1 MKKTLTINLSG
12 VVFHI
17 DEDAYEF
24 LYQYLAKIRNHFSK
38 EEGCDE
44 ILWDIENRI
53 AETLQAKLTDGR
65 QVITLADVRE
75 VIGQLGEPE
84 QIDNEA
90 EPSPGA
96 APNSKTV
103 KGPRRLYRNPDGA
116 ILGGVVGGLAAFFQ
130 IDTTLVRLAFVLF
143 AFVGGF
149 SIITYLVMWI
159 VVPRANTTAEKLEMK
174 GEEVNISN
182 IEKSIKEELEEVK
195 KNVKNF
201 SSEAE
206 KAFRQKASD
215 RTAGEAFLG
224 GIATGFGEVIKTL
237 AKVVAALVGLFFLF
251 TGIFLLIGFIWVL
264 AGGPIAIDADQG
276 LQAFSFEALANL
288 IFTDPTTSSISLAS
302 LFLLTVIPIIAMLYT
317 GILLIVGTRARIK
330 YFGRVGITLWLV
342 GLGMGL
348 FSLASGTKNYLH
360 QRTVTEESAPIVS
373 TLDTLEIHL
382 NTKRYSDIGVMRAY
396 DFDSWDLLWTV
407 HNGYRHLKP
416 QVRIVETSGE
426 QIEVI
431 VHKRARGNNP
441 QIAWQNAENIS
452 YAFAYEENRL
462 ILDPFFAFA
471 EADGWRAQRV
481 TIEILVPASV
491 HVYMSSELK
500 ESLDIFYPRS
510 RMEVSWPVV
519 D

>member
-24 LYQYLAKIRNHFSK
+24 LYQYLAKIRTHFSK

-53 AETLQAKLTDGR
+53 AETLQAKLSEGR

-90 EPSPGA
+90 EPGQGA
-96 APNSKTV
+96 VTDSKTG

-116 ILGGVVGGLAAFFQ
+116 ILGGVAGGLAAYFQ

-201 SSEAE
+201 SAEAE
-206 KAFRQKASD
+206 NAFRQKATN
-215 RTAGEAFLG
+215 RTAGEAFVG
-224 GIATGFGEVIKTL
+224 GIATGFGVVIKTL
-237 AKVVAALVGLFFLF
+237 AKVFVALVGLFFLF

-264 AGGPIAIDADQG
+264 AGGPIVLDAGQG
-276 LQAFSFEALANL
+276 LHAFSFKEIANL
-288 IFTDPTTSSISLAS
+288 IFTDPTISSISLAS
-302 LFLLTVIPIIAMLYT
+302 LLLLTVIPIIAMLYT

-330 YFGRVGITLWLV
+330 YFGRIGITLWLV

-348 FSLASGTKNYLH
+348 FSLASGTRNYLH
-360 QRTVTEESAPIVS
+360 QRTVTEVSAPIVS
-373 TLDTLEIHL
+373 TVDTLEVYL
-382 NTKRYSDIGVMRAY
+382 NTGRYSDIDVMSPY
-396 DFDSWDLLWTV
+396 HLDSWDLLWTV
-407 HNGYRHLKP
+407 NNGYRHLRP
-416 QVRIVETSGE
+416 EVRIVETSGE

-431 VHKRARGNNP
+431 VYKIARGYNP
-441 QIAWQNAENIS
+441 QVALQNAESIS
-452 YAFAYEENRL
+452 YAFTFEQNRL

-491 HVYMSSELK
+491 HVYLSSELK